1 MDEANR
7 AMLAQL
13 RTTEPAPYAEGR
25 PVPRVV
31 QVVGRRTGRP
41 RPFGVNVTQVDGRL
55 YACSATRERDWV
67 RNLMAAGR
75 CRIERDAPGGDDS
88 ERRPVV
94 VDGREAAAVLA
105 TYLPQAGYSD
115 PALPFAVDAPLG
127 EMERL
132 AHLTAVVRFDSPEP

>member
-1 MDEANR
+1 VDEANA

-13 RTTEPAPYAEGR
+13 RSTGPEPYAERR

-41 RPFGVNVTQVDGRL
+41 RPFAVNVTQLDGHL

-67 RNLMAAGR
+67 RNLVAAGR
-75 CRIERDAPGGDDS
+75 CRIERDAPGGADS
-88 ERRPVV
+88 ERRPVLV
-94 VDGREAAAVLA
+94 SGREAATVLA
-105 TYLPQAGYSD
+105 TYLPQAGYRD
-115 PALPFAVDAPLG
+115 TALPFAIDAPLE

-132 AHLTAVVRFDSPEP
+132 AHLTAVVRFDRVAR